1 MRENVMM
8 EDPTAIPLGGYRVGV
23 SGETGEMAGT
33 LMCM

>member
-1 MRENVMM
+1 MRGNVMM
-8 EDPTAIPLGGYRVGV
+8 EDATVIPLRGYRVGV